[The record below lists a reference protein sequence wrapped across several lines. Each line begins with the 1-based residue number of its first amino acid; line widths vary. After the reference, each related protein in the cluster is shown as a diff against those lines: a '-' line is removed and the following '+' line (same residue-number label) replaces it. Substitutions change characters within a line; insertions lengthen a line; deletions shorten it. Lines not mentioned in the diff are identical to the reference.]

1 MSARTVEPPLAGTG
15 AGGEAAIYRKV
26 SWRLLPFLLVCY
38 VLAYLDRVNIGY
50 AKFGMQPA
58 LGLTDAAYG
67 LGAGIF
73 FIGYVLFE
81 VPSGLWQVRI
91 GVRRTISRI
100 MLLWG
105 LTSIATVF
113 VRGEYGFYALRFM
126 LGVFE
131 AGFAPGMLFYLSCWF
146 PRARRAQIMAVVLLA
161 GPVSNVLGGPVSTA
175 VLSGLD
181 GVAGLAG
188 WQWMFIVEGV
198 PSVLAGFVAF
208 FYLAD
213 TPRDA
218 AWLTADERSTLAA
231 ALERDEGKATG
242 SFAAAIRDPRIYG
255 FAAVYFCLISGLY
268 TVSFW
273 LPTLLREAG
282 VRDVLL
288 VGWLSAVPYLA
299 AIAAMLL
306 NARWSD
312 RSGERRW
319 HVAVPA
325 ALGAAGL
332 AAAASVT
339 GQAGLAL
346 AGICVATLGTYAA
359 YAVFWAAPSAY
370 LKGRAAAGGIAL
382 INSIGAFGGFV
393 SPFVIGWLKTGT
405 GSLASGLFAM
415 AAFVAVGAVLEVLTA
430 PAPAGGAPMG
440 DAP

>member
-1 MSARTVEPPLAGTG
+1 MGAGTTIPPLAGTG
-15 AGGEAAIYRKV
+15 VGDEAGIYRKV
-26 SWRLLPFLLVCY
+26 GWRLLPFLLLCY
-38 VLAYLDRVNIGY
+38 VLAYLDRVNVGY

-58 LGLTDAAYG
+58 LGLNDAAYG

-91 GVRRTISRI
+91 GVRKTIGRI

-105 LTSIATVF
+105 LTSIATIF
-113 VRGEYGFYALRFM
+113 VRGEHGFYASRFL

-161 GPVSNVLGGPVSTA
+161 GPVSNVFGGPVSTA
-175 VLSGLD
+175 ILSGLD
-181 GVAGLAG
+181 GVAGLTG
-188 WQWMFIVEGV
+188 WQWMFIVEGL
-198 PSVLAGFVAF
+198 PSVLVGLAAF
-208 FYLAD
+208 FYLTD

-218 AWLTADERSTLAA
+218 AWLTTDERSILLA

-242 SFAAAIRDPRIYG
+242 SFASAVCDPRIYG

-273 LPTLLREAG
+273 LPTLLRDAG
-282 VRDVLL
+282 VKNLVL
-288 VGWLSAVPYLA
+288 VGWLAAIPYLA

-312 RSGERRW
+312 HSGERRW

-332 AAAASVT
+332 AIAASVT
-339 GQAGLAL
+339 GQAGMAL
-346 AGICVATLGTYAA
+346 AGICLATLGTYAA

-393 SPFVIGWLKTGT
+393 SPFLIGWLKTLT
-405 GSLASGLFAM
+405 GSLAPGLFAM
-415 AAFVAVGAVLEVLTA
+415 AALLAVGAVLAILAA
-430 PAPAGGAPMG
+430 PAPVGGAS
-440 DAP
+440 